1 MKLGPDKRL
10 TLKKKA
16 SQLPPRPGIYFFLN
30 KAHQIIY
37 IGKARDLKERV
48 KSYFQPTSDPK
59 IHHILQEADDLDYL
73 VTDTEKEA
81 AFLENNFVRRF
92 QPKFNLRLK
101 DDKSF
106 PLIKINLRE
115 DFPSITLTRRVEN
128 DGARY
133 FGPFHPAHQAR
144 RTIELIAKYFHLR
157 TCSGPLPRGR
167 KRPCLEYELGMC
179 SAPCTEFIS
188 RETYRENV
196 ENALLFLEGK
206 TQLLLPLLEKKMEEA
221 AAALEFE
228 LAARWRDLIKV
239 VKSLQQKP
247 KTSLPSFDSADII
260 GWAQSG
266 SKVALFAFFLRQ
278 GKVIES
284 TSRVTETPVSREQ
297 EQALLSLLQSLYA
310 TREEIPEKIYLPWP
324 LKNKTPFTTYF
335 QEEKKKPVKLIFPR
349 QEKFK
354 GLLRLANLNAASE
367 LKKKS
372 LLPDPLSSLQQA
384 LHLPS
389 LPWRIEAFDIS
400 NTGGEESVGSLV
412 VFEGG
417 QPLKAAYRRFN
428 IRSVVGPNDIASLK
442 EVLHRHYSR
451 LIREKKPLPD
461 LILVDGGLGQLQAA
475 LTVLQQ
481 LQLKSLPVIALAKKK
496 ETIYT
501 PQFPQGLHLEPTSSA
516 LKLLQ
521 WLRDEA
527 HRFALTLHRK
537 KRQKQSFSSFLDG
550 IPGIGPRRKYLLRQN
565 FPDLTALRQADF
577 QAVAKLIGP
586 SAAKNLF
593 EHLGAVTVEKKTD

>member
-1 MKLGPDKRL
+1 LDLDQKII
-10 TLKKKA
+10 LKEKA
-16 SQLPPRPGIYFFLN
+16 SQLPTRPGIYFFLD
-30 KAHQIIY
+30 KARQIIY

-59 IHHILQEADDLDYL
+59 IKHILQEAIDLDYL

-106 PLIKINLRE
+106 PLIKINLSE

-157 TCSGPLPRGR
+157 TCSGPLPQGR
-167 KRPCLEYELGMC
+167 KRPCLEYELGLC
-179 SAPCTEFIS
+179 SAPCTKFIT
-188 RETYRENV
+188 RENYWENV

-206 TQLLLPLLEKKMEEA
+206 TQLLLPLLEKKMQEA
-221 AAALEFE
+221 AEALEFE

-260 GWAQSG
+260 GWAQAG
-266 SKVALFAFFLRQ
+266 LKTALFAFFLRR

-284 TSRVTETPVSREQ
+284 TSMVTETSSAEDK
-297 EQALLSLLQSLYA
+297 ESTLLALLQSLYA
-310 TREEIPEKIYLPWP
+310 SREEIPAKIYLPWP
-324 LKNKTPFTTYF
+324 VKNKMPFETYF
-335 QEEKKKPVKLIFPR
+335 REKKKKQVKLIFPR

-354 GLLRLANLNAASE
+354 GLLRLANLNATSE
-367 LKKKS
+367 LEKKA
-372 LLPDPLSSLQQA
+372 LLPDPLSSLQEV

-389 LPWRIEAFDIS
+389 LPRRIEAFDIS
-400 NTGGEESVGSLV
+400 NTGGGESVGSLV
-412 VFEGG
+412 VFEEG
-417 QPLKAAYRRFN
+417 QPLKSAYRRFN
-428 IRSVVGPNDIASLK
+428 IRSVAGPNDIASLK

-451 LIREKKPLPD
+451 LIREKRALPD
-461 LILVDGGLGQLQAA
+461 LILVDGGWGQLQAA

-481 LQLKSLPVIALAKKK
+481 LQLERLPVIALAKRK
-496 ETIYT
+496 ETIYSL
-501 PQFPQGLHLEPTSSA
+501 QFPQGLNLDPTSPA

-527 HRFALTLHRK
+527 HRFALALHRQR
-537 KRQKQSFSSFLDG
+537 RQKQSFSSFLDG
-550 IPGIGPRRKYLLRQN
+550 LPGIGPRRKHLLRQN
-565 FPDLTALRQADF
+565 FPDLTTLRQADF
-577 QAVAKLIGP
+577 QTLAKLIGP
-586 SAAKNLF
+586 SAARNLLD
-593 EHLGAVTVEKKTD
+593 HLKTSPKENKID